1 MRITPN
7 PADTTFLRE
16 LRDKFAAAALEGLLA
31 GRAIDYALRDKFAQ
45 EAYHYADQMMEARK
59 RSP

>member
-16 LRDKFAAAALEGLLA
+16 
-31 GRAIDYALRDKFAQ
+31 LRDKFAQ